1 VIPII
6 FAIVNVSD
14 MIPKYADAKEGQIL
28 YDTYAGFFD
37 NTGDHLLLGTKTK
50 TASYHI
56 ETIANNIAG
65 APSSVQENDT
75 HMSTIAKES
84 SNKNYIVTLSWD
96 PQELKP
102 GRNTIFLVN
111 FFYPKTQI
119 EIKQID
125 YSFSVFSS
133 STSSIVKYTQHQK
146 APNGMGAQI
155 VNFPRAG
162 QADISLNITKYEP
175 NTSAATNISG
185 EVRNRVENVTFP
197 VMIIP

>member
-1 VIPII
+1 
-6 FAIVNVSD
+6 
-14 MIPKYADAKEGQIL
+14 MIPKDADAKEGQVL
-28 YDTYAGFFD
+28 YDTYARFLN

-50 TASYHI
+50 TASYRI
-56 ETIANNIAG
+56 ETNSNNIAR

-75 HMSTIAKES
+75 HMSTIAKVS

-96 PQELKP
+96 PQELRP

-111 FFYPKTQI
+111 FFDPKTQI
-119 EIKQID
+119 EIRQID

-133 STSSIVKYTQHQK
+133 STSGIVKYSQHQK

-175 NTSAATNISG
+175 NISATTNISSDVG
-185 EVRNRVENVTFP
+185 NKIENVTFP
-197 VMIIP
+197 ALIIP